1 MLASLDIIYKKKKK
15 KIFREE
21 VYLLSR
27 GVRSHRFFTEDS
39 QRYITQKE
47 LQKMQSAYRLIRH
60 GQYFDG
66 ASQRFSS
73 QKKSRRVPSFSQV
86 RFQRSFFGLKHSLA
100 DVYGNFSFPISPL
113 RAWNFSLVG
122 AILFGMVSM
131 SMIYKS
137 FGQNASAQKE
147 VLSNQEDAYVEMIS
161 ESEGQVLGEAMEF
174 IQKEEVEYLAFQKEE
189 AEKIQRDQEE
199 KEKKELEQKQEFRGT
214 IENMVKGYPIEKML
228 PAIFK
233 QDDII
238 AAYLIAIAK
247 KESNWGKRVPVL
259 EGKDCY
265 NYWGY
270 RAIRERMG
278 TGGHTC
284 FNDVEDAVET
294 VGARIAWFVYQKK
307 LETPEKL
314 IVWKCGFS
322 CAGHDDYGVEKWI
335 RDVDLYFSKI
345 YKEGEKEK
353 KE

>member
-1 MLASLDIIYKKKKK
+1 MPSLDITHKKKQKNF
-15 KIFREE
+15 FREE
-21 VYLLSR
+21 IYVLSK
-27 GVRSHRFFTEDS
+27 GVRSYRFFTEDS
-39 QRYITQKE
+39 QRYITPKE
-47 LQKMQSAYRLIRH
+47 LQKIQSSFRQIRY

-66 ASQRFSS
+66 VSERFSS
-73 QKKSRRVPSFSQV
+73 QKRKRKIPSFYQLKL
-86 RFQRSFFGLKHSLA
+86 QRSFLGLRDSLS
-100 DVYGNFSFPISPL
+100 DVYGNFSFSISPL

-147 VLSNQEDAYVEMIS
+147 GFVNQEVPYVEMLS

-174 IQKEEVEYLAFQKEE
+174 IQKEEVDYIAFQKEE
-189 AEKIQRDQEE
+189 EEKIQRDQEE
-199 KEKKELEQKQEFRGT
+199 KEKKELEQKQKFRST
-214 IENMVKGYPIEKML
+214 IEEMVKGYPIEKML

-233 QDDII
+233 QDDIV

-259 EGKDCY
+259 EGKDCL

-284 FNDVEDAVET
+284 FNDVNDAVET

-307 LETPEKL
+307 LKTPEQL

-345 YKEGEKEK
+345 YKEEK
-353 KE
+353 KEK